1 MKDFIKILKNNDLLK
16 VYEEPIDVDLESLI

>member
-16 VYEEPIDVDLESLI
+16 VYEEPIDVDLEI